1 MNSTARSLLVTIPLY
16 FAALGAVAVGLYG
29 SLTALAPAVQ
39 AHFLNGNERPQSR
52 LDYLVA
58 NAREVRQAL
67 ATPVEAVA
75 PLPPITARPLRAIEA
90 KPVKSEQKAEKVSS
104 RRPGAEARSAYAM
117 SVHAGGGATTMGPD
131 RYRPQ

>member
-1 MNSTARSLLVTIPLY
+1 MNPTARSLLLTTSFY

-39 AHFLNGNERPQSR
+39 AYVLHSNERPQSR
-52 LDYLVA
+52 LDYMVA

-67 ATPVEAVA
+67 ATPIEAVA
-75 PLPPITARPLRAIEA
+75 PLPPITAKPLHTIEA
-90 KPVKSEQKAEKVSS
+90 KSQKPERVSS
-104 RRPGAEARSAYAM
+104 RRPGAEARNAYAM
-117 SVHAGGGATTMGPD
+117 SERSGGGATIMGPD